1 MAHPDFKRLAAE
13 QHPEALGD
21 IESWAV
27 LLYNTDVATRT
38 LDLVA
43 IGNMIVRG
51 EFDLNEPVL
60 IVWVDVEEE

>member
-21 IESWAV
+21 LKSWSV
-27 LLYNTDVATRT
+27 LLSNTGMATKT

-43 IGNMIVRG
+43 VGNILVRG
-51 EFDLNEPVL
+51 DLDLNEPVL
-60 IVWVDVEEE
+60 KGSLCEYQ